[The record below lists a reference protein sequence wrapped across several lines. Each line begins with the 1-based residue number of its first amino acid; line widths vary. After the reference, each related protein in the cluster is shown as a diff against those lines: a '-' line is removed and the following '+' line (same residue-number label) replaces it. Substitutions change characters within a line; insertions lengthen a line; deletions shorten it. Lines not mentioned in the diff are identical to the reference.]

1 MVHPAEFN
9 LNETCQSQAPTTVT
23 RFSFANVNLLSIT
36 DPVDTLT
43 CSSMLVLKYITAAA
57 RLVYQLYLYL
67 SGNDHAVG
75 LNKWHKRVYGWY
87 TR

>member
-23 RFSFANVNLLSIT
+23 RFSFANFDLLSIT
-36 DPVDTLT
+36 DPVDTL
-43 CSSMLVLKYITAAA
+43 SSILVLKYINAAA

-67 SGNDHAVG
+67 SGNDHVVG
-75 LNKWHKRVYGWY
+75 LNKRHKRLYGWY